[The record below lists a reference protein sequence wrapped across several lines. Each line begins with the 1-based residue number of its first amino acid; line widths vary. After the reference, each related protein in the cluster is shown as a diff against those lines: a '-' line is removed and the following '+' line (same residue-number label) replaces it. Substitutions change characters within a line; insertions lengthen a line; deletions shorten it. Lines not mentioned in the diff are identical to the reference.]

1 MKKLENEAIKVAS
14 NDAINAKTREFRSG
28 FEYSKTAFICC
39 NVKFVLIP
47 QSC

>member
-1 MKKLENEAIKVAS
+1 MKKLEKEAIKVAR
-14 NDAINAKTREFRSG
+14 NDAINAKTREFRSC
-28 FEYSKTAFICC
+28 FEYPKTAFICF